1 MESGAALWVR
11 STASRARGATA
22 VVLPALPHHHCT
34 SYTTLNPFP
43 RTADRQ
49 LLGNTGN
56 LQPHFIPCC
65 LSVISTALLHT
76 ILSVNRLDNS
86 LENKIRIVLSW

>member
-34 SYTTLNPFP
+34 SYTPVNPFP

-56 LQPHFIPCC
+56 LQPHPL
-65 LSVISTALLHT
+65 LSLRYLDCTVT

-86 LENKIRIVLSW
+86 LENKI

>member
-34 SYTTLNPFP
+34 SYTTQPVPAHSGPPAVGQYWQSPATLHP
-43 RTADRQ
+43 
-49 LLGNTGN
+49 LLSLRYLDCT
-56 LQPHFIPCC
+56 
-65 LSVISTALLHT
+65 VT

-86 LENKIRIVLSW
+86 LENKI